1 MVTLE
6 GRVENLTQ
14 QREHTYLLKYG
25 NSHQDTQEEH
35 DGGKVDLRQ
44 QIRDALGHRIVL
56 SGIVVEDLRH
66 RPKDTKHEQ
75 DTHKRRQM
83 GQRLE
88 DRYEDETTDTQP
100 ENDITLRFRKLTY
113 ISLWQILLFVEF
125 AIELV
130 LQDKGWYEH
139 GDQRRDEY
147 LGNHALR
154 RNDTLNPKHNRRDV
168 ANGRESTSGI
178 SSNHHQACINQT
190 IAPALH
196 KLTQHHNHHDRGG
209 QVVENG

>member
-1 MVTLE
+1 MRDGLE
-6 GRVENLTQ
+6 YRNKAQ
-14 QREHTYLLKYG
+14 AA
-25 NSHQDTQEEH
+25 N
-35 DGGKVDLRQ
+35 
-44 QIRDALGHRIVL
+44 
-56 SGIVVEDLRH
+56 
-66 RPKDTKHEQ
+66 
-75 DTHKRRQM
+75 
-83 GQRLE
+83 
-88 DRYEDETTDTQP
+88 TQP
-100 ENDITLRFRKLTY
+100 EDDITLCLRELAHLGLR
-113 ISLWQILLFVEF
+113 QVLLFVEL

-154 RNDTLNPKHNRRDV
+154 RNDTLDPKHNRRDV

-196 KLTQHHNHHDRGG
+196 KLTQHHNHHNRGG
-209 QVVENG
+209 QVVEDG